1 MGRKRMDGE
10 IGGPG
15 WLPTVVH
22 PLAEMFPMLA
32 EADLKGLAED
42 IKQHGL
48 MHPIIIDDDG
58 VLIDG
63 RNRLGACRG
72 GGGEPYYQRC
82 DAGLAEAAIW
92 SANVKRRQM
101 TKGQIAMVAAM
112 GVF

>member
-10 IGGPG
+10 IGGTG
-15 WLPTVVH
+15 WVPTVVH

-63 RNRLGACRG
+63 PNPLAACDLAEV
-72 GGGEPYYQRC
+72 EPVYQRC
-82 DAGLAEAAIW
+82 DAGLAEAVIW
-92 SANVKRRQM
+92 SANARRRHM

-112 GVF
+112 